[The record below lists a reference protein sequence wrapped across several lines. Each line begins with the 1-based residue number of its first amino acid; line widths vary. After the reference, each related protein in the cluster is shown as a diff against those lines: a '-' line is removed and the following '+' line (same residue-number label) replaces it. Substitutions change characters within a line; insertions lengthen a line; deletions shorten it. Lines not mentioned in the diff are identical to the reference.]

1 MSASVPEYESREL
14 PLEEGGSRQLALVK
28 DGKRFVFRY
37 ALGAES
43 EVLSQMLELARDPE
57 SNFDTFDAAVLS
69 HQLGQQ
75 MSQQLK
81 SLDKAS

>member
-1 MSASVPEYESREL
+1 MSASLPDYESRAL
-14 PLEEGGSRQLALVK
+14 PFKEGGYRQLALVK

-43 EVLSQMLELARDPE
+43 EVLAQMLELARDPE
-57 SNFDTFDAAVLS
+57 SIFNTFDAAVLS